1 MNGAESLINAL
12 ASHGVDACFAN
23 AGTSEMQL
31 VAALNKQPLIRAL
44 LCLFEGVVTVSAFDE
59 ASADAMAQK
68 GPCLIEVML

>member
-1 MNGAESLINAL
+1 
-12 ASHGVDACFAN
+12 
-23 AGTSEMQL
+23 MQL